1 MIAMGKTIG
10 LKVVAEG
17 VETEQ
22 QRDYL
27 KRQNCDI
34 LQGYLFAK
42 PLTASDATDYL
53 QQHMRMSTARYS
65 I

>member
-22 QRDYL
+22 QCEYL

-34 LQGYLFAK
+34 LQGYLFAN
-42 PLTASDATDYL
+42 PLTAIHATEYL
-53 QQHMRMSTARYS
+53 QQHMQQTIARYS

>member
-22 QRDYL
+22 QSDYL
-27 KRQNCDI
+27 KDQDCDI

-42 PLTASDATDYL
+42 PLTAMHATEYL
-53 QQHMRMSTARYS
+53 QKYS
-65 I
+65 PMPVSSYLS